1 MAGLP
6 KRNGITSWLSRLMRP
21 RQLLRLATAMLIAVS
36 MSYYMLYDTSV
47 WSGSFS
53 VLSIQQAC
61 DPVTTDTVTA
71 DTLTTDT
78 VTTSLPT
85 GFSLP
90 SALPH
95 IPSKIWQI
103 YLAFAPD
110 ALETDTI
117 SSFVTHSPSSTYSI
131 LDVDGAN
138 ALIDYVAE
146 NYPGYERIR
155 SLYDAMSRT
164 VVRAD
169 FLRFLILA
177 VEGGVYSDSDTRM
190 ARPLKDWVPAKF
202 KDRTKLIVGIE
213 ADAGDRAD
221 LVGGTTYRVQFC
233 QWTMAGAQ
241 EHPVFWGMVDRVLDR
256 VADKVAA
263 SVGVVGKKG
272 VGFSNYDVLGMGGP
286 AGWTEVL
293 YEHLSEAAGREV
305 SWEDLTGMREPKLF
319 GDTLVLPIDGFAT
332 GVPHSGATY
341 PAENYTDDAM
351 VLHHFSGGWKTG
363 G

>member
-6 KRNGITSWLSRLMRP
+6 KRNGIASWLSRLMRP
-21 RQLLRLATAMLIAVS
+21 RQLLRLATTMLIAVS
-36 MSYYMLYDTSV
+36 MLYYMLCDTSG
-47 WSGSFS
+47 WPGSLS
-53 VLSIQQAC
+53 VLTVQQAC
-61 DPVTTDTVTA
+61 DPMPTDA
-71 DTLTTDT
+71 
-78 VTTSLPT
+78 VTTSPPPT

-117 SSFVTHSPSSTYSI
+117 RSFVTHSPSSTYSI
-131 LDVDGAN
+131 LDVEGAD
-138 ALIDYVAE
+138 ALVDHVAT
-146 NYPGYERIR
+146 NYRGYERLR
-155 SLYDAMSRT
+155 TLYDAMSRT

-190 ARPLKDWVPAKF
+190 TRPLKDWVPAEF

-213 ADAGDRAD
+213 ADSGNRPD
-221 LVGGTTYRVQFC
+221 LVGGTTHRVQFC

-241 EHPVFWGMVDRVLDR
+241 EHPVFWRMVDRVLDR
-256 VADKVAA
+256 VAEKVEA
-263 SVGVVGKKG
+263 SPDGKKG

-286 AGWTEVL
+286 AGWSEVL
-293 YEHLSEAAGREV
+293 YEHLSETAGKEV
-305 SWEDLTGMREPKLF
+305 SWEDLTGMREPRFF
-319 GDTLVLPIDGFAT
+319 GDTLVLPVDGFAT

-351 VLHHFSGGWKTG
+351 VLHQFSGGWKTG

>member
-1 MAGLP
+1 MEGLP

-21 RQLLRLATAMLIAVS
+21 RQLLRLAMAMLITVS
-36 MSYYMLYDTSV
+36 MSYYMLYDTLAWPS
-47 WSGSFS
+47 SFS
-53 VLSIQQAC
+53 VFTIQQAC
-61 DPVTTDTVTA
+61 NLKTTDAVTTPP
-71 DTLTTDT
+71 
-78 VTTSLPT
+78 PT

-110 ALETDTI
+110 ALKTETI

-138 ALIDYVAE
+138 ALVDYVAQ
-146 NYPGYERIR
+146 NYHGYERIR
-155 SLYDAMSRT
+155 PLYDAMSRT

-177 VEGGVYSDSDTRM
+177 VEGGVYSDSDTAM
-190 ARPLKDWVPAKF
+190 ARPLKDWVPAEF
-202 KDRTKLIVGIE
+202 KDRTKLIIGIE
-213 ADAGDRAD
+213 ADAGDRTD
-221 LVGGTTYRVQFC
+221 LIGGTTYRVQFC

-241 EHPVFWGMVDRVLDR
+241 EHPVFWSMVDRVLDS

-263 SVGVVGKKG
+263 SAGGKKG
-272 VGFSNYDVLGMGGP
+272 VGFSNHDVLGMGGP

-293 YEHLSEAAGREV
+293 YSHLREAVGTEV
-305 SWEDLTGMREPKLF
+305 SWEDLTGMREPRLF

-351 VLHHFSGGWKTG
+351 VLHHFNGGWKTG